1 MKTRIITALLLVTVF
16 FIGCKDDKSVDSLE
30 IVKPEVVDNSFK
42 VTLKVIVKKDDDFA
56 LYFTED
62 GSTNFFDVKP
72 IWQAIKGSEN
82 EQDVTYTLPEEV
94 YPTQFRFDLGM
105 KQDQE
110 DIVIKGVKMTY
121 KGKTF
126 EAYGTKFFQFFR
138 ADDNLC
144 TADVTTG
151 VVKALDKGGQTKAVS
166 IYPHQAVLGPEL
178 VKLGK
183 Q

>member
-1 MKTRIITALLLVTVF
+1 MKTKIILSLLLVTVF
-16 FIGCKDDKSVDSLE
+16 FTGCKDDKSVESLDV
-30 IVKPEVVDNSFK
+30 IKPEVVDNSFK
-42 VTLKVIVKKDDDFA
+42 VTLKVIVKKNDDFA

-72 IWQAIKGSEN
+72 IWQAVKGSET
-82 EQDVTYTLPEEV
+82 EQDITYTLPEEV

-126 EAYGTKFFQFFR
+126 EANGIKFFQFFR
-138 ADDNLC
+138 ADENQC
-144 TADVTTG
+144 TADVNTG
-151 VVKALDKGGQTKAVS
+151 LIKAVVKDGQRKMPS
-166 IYPHQAVLGPEL
+166 IYPHQDILGPEL
-178 VKLGK
+178 IKLGK